1 MQYAISE
8 NVQMQIPNVHRF
20 VRRAVQHGQVGS
32 NSMSDL
38 NLKCKVE
45 VQVALQ
51 PLTVLVPRASRLPT
65 LIRPDDNKGCWQ
77 GCTSG

>member
-1 MQYAISE
+1 
-8 NVQMQIPNVHRF
+8 MQIPKVLRI
-20 VRRAVQHGQVGS
+20 VRRAAQYGQVGS
-32 NSMSDL
+32 HSMSDL
-38 NLKCKVE
+38 SHELKCKVE
-45 VQVALQ
+45 VLMALQ